1 MKGQCMKNDKKLP
14 QKWIN
19 TPFAFTR
26 LSKNLSL
33 LQQAVLVKVSEQ
45 LQPFIKEFFGSDLA
59 RSRKVPKALFSE
71 AVKNSG
77 VTQIYISYAELGVP
91 ENNFFAVKQ
100 AMKEVLDVKVEGPK
114 KNEDGSM
121 GMHMYNVFLSG
132 ETSIKNTGVV
142 FGLNPQVIDPD
153 KHLYVLDYAFNMVEG
168 YVSHPD
174 NIALIG
180 EVARMPMIYYI
191 LRDTSGN
198 NWKER
203 TIKLTVS
210 KIKKYLGMLEFS
222 GAELVKEAYPKFSQF
237 KKNVLDNSI
246 ADINRLK
253 QLGQIDVCISYEPIY
268 NGKRKVGN
276 PVFIEF
282 TVYDTIEHMQQAE
295 ERKRQAQQSA
305 SLFAEAE
312 EVKPKQGEKE
322 WQQLLAML
330 DGETGEW
337 LGSEMSDLLKKVTL
351 DDYDGKTVRII
362 VTQEQ
367 VAAMENL
374 LGNNILKSK
383 FSQLLGHCFKGDK
396 RKKVRLDYNKLN
408 K

>member
-1 MKGQCMKNDKKLP
+1 MEETKKLP

-59 RSRKVPKALFSE
+59 KSRKVPKSLFSE

-191 LRDTSGN
+191 LRDASGN

-203 TIKLTVS
+203 SIQLTVS
-210 KIKKYLGMLEFS
+210 KIKKYLGMMEFS
-222 GAELVKEAYPKFSQF
+222 GAEIVKEAYPKFSQF

-276 PVFIEF
+276 PAYIEF
-282 TVYDTIEHMQQAE
+282 TIYDTIEQMQQALA
-295 ERKRQAQQSA
+295 RKQKAQEPA
-305 SLFAEAE
+305 SLFAAAE
-312 EVKPKQGEKE
+312 EVKPGEKE
-322 WQQLLAML
+322 WRQLVGML
-330 DGETGEW
+330 DGDIGEE
-337 LGSEMSDLLKKVTL
+337 LRKVAFVS
-351 DDYDGKTVRII
+351 YNGKTVLLKASR
-362 VTQEQ
+362 EQ
-367 VAAMENL
+367 
-374 LGNNILKSK
+374 
-383 FSQLLGHCFKGDK
+383 C
-396 RKKVRLDYNKLN
+396 KKVESCLSDDVIAYVKKCSKQVFGKVIAWNYSLSDN
-408 K
+408 

>member
-1 MKGQCMKNDKKLP
+1 MEETKKLP

-59 RSRKVPKALFSE
+59 KSRKVPKSLFSE

-191 LRDTSGN
+191 LRDASGN

-203 TIKLTVS
+203 SIQLTVS
-210 KIKKYLGMLEFS
+210 KIKKYLGMMEFS
-222 GAELVKEAYPKFSQF
+222 GAEIVKEAYPKFSQF

-276 PVFIEF
+276 PAYIEF
-282 TVYDTIEHMQQAE
+282 TIYDTIEQMQQALA
-295 ERKRQAQQSA
+295 RKQKAQEPA
-305 SLFAEAE
+305 SLFAAAE
-312 EVKPKQGEKE
+312 EVKPGEKE
-322 WQQLLAML
+322 WRQLVGML
-330 DGETGEW
+330 DGDIGEE
-337 LGSEMSDLLKKVTL
+337 LRKVAFVS
-351 DDYDGKTVRII
+351 YNGKTVLLRASR
-362 VTQEQ
+362 EQ
-367 VAAMENL
+367 CKGVESCLSDDVIAYV
-374 LGNNILKSK
+374 KKCSK
-383 FSQLLGHCFKGDK
+383 QVFG
-396 RKKVRLDYNKLN
+396 KVIAWNYSLSDN
-408 K
+408 

>member
-1 MKGQCMKNDKKLP
+1 MEETKKLP

-59 RSRKVPKALFSE
+59 KSRKVPKSLFSE

-191 LRDTSGN
+191 LRDASGN

-203 TIKLTVS
+203 SIQLTVS
-210 KIKKYLGMLEFS
+210 KIKKYLGMMEFS
-222 GAELVKEAYPKFSQF
+222 GAEIVKEAYPKFSQF

-276 PVFIEF
+276 PAYIEF
-282 TVYDTIEHMQQAE
+282 TIYDTIEQMQQALA
-295 ERKRQAQQSA
+295 KKQKAQEPA
-305 SLFAEAE
+305 SLFTEAE
-312 EVKPKQGEKE
+312 EVKSGEKE
-322 WQQLLAML
+322 WQKIVAML
-330 DGETGEW
+330 DGDIGEE
-337 LGSEMSDLLKKVTL
+337 LRKVEFVS
-351 DDYDGKTVRII
+351 YDGKTVLLKASM
-362 VTQEQ
+362 EQ
-367 VAAMENL
+367 
-374 LGNNILKSK
+374 
-383 FSQLLGHCFKGDK
+383 C
-396 RKKVRLDYNKLN
+396 KKVESCLSDDVIAHVKKCSVQVFGKVIAWNYSLSDN
-408 K
+408 

>member
-1 MKGQCMKNDKKLP
+1 
-14 QKWIN
+14 
-19 TPFAFTR
+19 
-26 LSKNLSL
+26 
-33 LQQAVLVKVSEQ
+33 
-45 LQPFIKEFFGSDLA
+45 
-59 RSRKVPKALFSE
+59 
-71 AVKNSG
+71 
-77 VTQIYISYAELGVP
+77 
-91 ENNFFAVKQ
+91 
-100 AMKEVLDVKVEGPK
+100 MKEVLDVKVEGPK

-191 LRDTSGN
+191 LRDASGN

-203 TIKLTVS
+203 SIQLTVS
-210 KIKKYLGMLEFS
+210 KIKKYLGMMEFS
-222 GAELVKEAYPKFSQF
+222 GAEIVKEAYPKFSQF

-276 PVFIEF
+276 PAYIEF
-282 TVYDTIEHMQQAE
+282 TLYDTIEQMQQALA
-295 ERKRQAQQSA
+295 RKQKAQEPA
-305 SLFAEAE
+305 SLFTAAE
-312 EVKPKQGEKE
+312 EVKPGESE
-322 WQQLLAML
+322 WQRLVAML
-330 DGETGEW
+330 DGDIGEE
-337 LGSEMSDLLKKVTL
+337 LRKVAFVSYDGEAVLLRANREQCKKVESCL
-351 DDYDGKTVRII
+351 SDDVIAHVKKCSKQVFGKVIKW
-362 VTQEQ
+362 
-367 VAAMENL
+367 NYSL
-374 LGNNILKSK
+374 SDN
-383 FSQLLGHCFKGDK
+383 
-396 RKKVRLDYNKLN
+396 
-408 K
+408 

>member
-1 MKGQCMKNDKKLP
+1 MEETKKLP

-59 RSRKVPKALFSE
+59 KSRKVPKSLFSE

-191 LRDTSGN
+191 LRDASGN

-203 TIKLTVS
+203 SIQLTVS
-210 KIKKYLGMLEFS
+210 KIKKYLGMMEFS
-222 GAELVKEAYPKFSQF
+222 GAEIVKEAYPKFSQF

-276 PVFIEF
+276 PAYIEF
-282 TVYDTIEHMQQAE
+282 TIYDTIEQMQQALA
-295 ERKRQAQQSA
+295 KKQQTQQSA
-305 SLFAEAE
+305 SLFDE
-312 EVKPKQGEKE
+312 EVKPGEKE
-322 WQQLLAML
+322 WQQLVAML
-330 DGETGEW
+330 DGDIGEELRKVEFVSYDGETV
-337 LGSEMSDLLKKVTL
+337 LLKASREQCQKVESCLSDDVIAHVKKCSKQVFGKVIKWNYSLL
-351 DDYDGKTVRII
+351 D
-362 VTQEQ
+362 
-367 VAAMENL
+367 N
-374 LGNNILKSK
+374 
-383 FSQLLGHCFKGDK
+383 
-396 RKKVRLDYNKLN
+396 
-408 K
+408 

>member
-1 MKGQCMKNDKKLP
+1 MENEKKLP

-26 LSKNLSL
+26 LSRNLSL

-59 RSRKVPKALFSE
+59 KSKKVPKALFSE

-153 KHLYVLDYAFNMVEG
+153 KHLYVLDYAFNMTEG

-191 LRDTSGN
+191 LRDASGN

-203 TIKLTVS
+203 TIRLTVS

-276 PVFIEF
+276 PAFIEF
-282 TVYDTIEHMQQAE
+282 TVYDTIEQMQQVLA
-295 ERKRQAQQSA
+295 KKQQAQMPV
-305 SLFAEAE
+305 SLFAEAY
-312 EVKPKQGEKE
+312 EVKPGEKE
-322 WQQLLAML
+322 WQQLVTML
-330 DGETGEW
+330 HGEIGEK
-337 LGSEMSDLLKKVTL
+337 LQKVEFVS
-351 DDYDGKTVRII
+351 YDGKTVLIKTSREQS
-362 VTQEQ
+362 QEIEKYLTDEVINYIKKCSKQ
-367 VAAMENL
+367 VFGKVIGWKYSL
-374 LGNNILKSK
+374 S
-383 FSQLLGHCFKGDK
+383 DK
-396 RKKVRLDYNKLN
+396 
-408 K
+408 

>member
-1 MKGQCMKNDKKLP
+1 MEETKKLP

-59 RSRKVPKALFSE
+59 KSRKVPKSLFSE

-191 LRDTSGN
+191 LRDASGN

-203 TIKLTVS
+203 SIQLTVS
-210 KIKKYLGMLEFS
+210 KIKKYLGMMEFS
-222 GAELVKEAYPKFSQF
+222 GAEIVKEAYPKFSQF

-276 PVFIEF
+276 PAYIEF
-282 TVYDTIEHMQQAE
+282 TIYDTIGQMQQSLA
-295 ERKRQAQQSA
+295 RKQKAQEPA

-312 EVKPKQGEKE
+312 EVKPGEKE
-322 WQQLLAML
+322 WRQLVGML
-330 DGETGEW
+330 DGDIGEE
-337 LGSEMSDLLKKVTL
+337 LRKVAFVS
-351 DDYDGKTVRII
+351 YNGKTVLLRARR
-362 VTQEQ
+362 EQ
-367 VAAMENL
+367 CKRVESCLSDDVIAHV
-374 LGNNILKSK
+374 KKCSK
-383 FSQLLGHCFKGDK
+383 QVFG
-396 RKKVRLDYNKLN
+396 KVIAWNYSLSDN
-408 K
+408 

>member
-1 MKGQCMKNDKKLP
+1 MENEKQLP

-114 KNEDGSM
+114 RNEDGSW

-153 KHLYVLDYAFNMVEG
+153 KHLYVLDYAFNMTEG

-191 LRDTSGN
+191 LRDASGN
-198 NWKER
+198 NWKDR
-203 TIKLTVS
+203 KIRITVS

-222 GAELVKEAYPKFSQF
+222 GTELVKEAYPKFSQF

-276 PVFIEF
+276 PAYIEF
-282 TVYDTIEHMQQAE
+282 TIYDTIGEMQQAILQ
-295 ERKRQAQQSA
+295 RQQKQQLN
-305 SLFAEAE
+305 LFADTQGFKA
-312 EVKPKQGEKE
+312 GEKE
-322 WQQLLAML
+322 WQQLVAML
-330 DGETGEW
+330 DGEIGEE
-337 LGSEMSDLLKKVTL
+337 LRKVEFVS
-351 DDYDGKTVRII
+351 YDGKTVLLKASR
-362 VTQEQ
+362 EQ
-367 VAAMENL
+367 
-374 LGNNILKSK
+374 
-383 FSQLLGHCFKGDK
+383 C
-396 RKKVRLDYNKLN
+396 KKVESCLSDDVIAHVKKCSKHVFGKVIAWNYSLSDN
-408 K
+408 

>member
-1 MKGQCMKNDKKLP
+1 MENEKRLP

-59 RSRKVPKALFSE
+59 KSRKVPKSLFSE

-114 KNEDGSM
+114 KNEDGTW

-153 KHLYVLDYAFNMVEG
+153 KHLYVLDYAFNMTEG

-191 LRDTSGN
+191 LRDASGN

-203 TIKLTVS
+203 SIHLTVS
-210 KIKKYLGMLEFS
+210 KIKKYLGMMEFS
-222 GAELVKEAYPKFSQF
+222 GAEIVKEAYPKFSQF

-276 PVFIEF
+276 PAYIEF
-282 TVYDTIEHMQQAE
+282 SIYDTIGQMQQALA
-295 ERKRQAQQSA
+295 KKQKAQEPA

-312 EVKPKQGEKE
+312 EVKPGEKE
-322 WQQLLAML
+322 WQQLVAML
-330 DGETGEW
+330 DGEIGEE
-337 LGSEMSDLLKKVTL
+337 LRKVVFVS
-351 DDYDGKTVRII
+351 YDGKTVLLKASR
-362 VTQEQ
+362 EQ
-367 VAAMENL
+367 
-374 LGNNILKSK
+374 
-383 FSQLLGHCFKGDK
+383 C
-396 RKKVRLDYNKLN
+396 KKVESCLSDDVIAHVKKCSKQVFGKVIAWNYSLSDN
-408 K
+408 

>member
-1 MKGQCMKNDKKLP
+1 MENEKQLP

-114 KNEDGSM
+114 RNEDGSW

-153 KHLYVLDYAFNMVEG
+153 KHLYVLDYAFNMTEG

-191 LRDTSGN
+191 LRDASGN
-198 NWKER
+198 NWKDR
-203 TIKLTVS
+203 KIRITVS

-222 GAELVKEAYPKFSQF
+222 GTELVKEAYPKFSQF

-276 PVFIEF
+276 PAYIEF
-282 TVYDTIEHMQQAE
+282 TIYDTIGEMQQAILQ
-295 ERKRQAQQSA
+295 RQQKQQLN
-305 SLFAEAE
+305 LFADTQGFKA
-312 EVKPKQGEKE
+312 GEKE
-322 WQQLLAML
+322 WQQLVAML
-330 DGETGEW
+330 DGEIGEE
-337 LGSEMSDLLKKVTL
+337 LRKVEFVS
-351 DDYDGKTVRII
+351 YDGKTVLLKASR
-362 VTQEQ
+362 EQ
-367 VAAMENL
+367 
-374 LGNNILKSK
+374 
-383 FSQLLGHCFKGDK
+383 C
-396 RKKVRLDYNKLN
+396 KKVESCLSDDVIAHVKKCSKHVFCKVIAWNYSLSDN
-408 K
+408 

>member
-1 MKGQCMKNDKKLP
+1 MENEKKLP

-26 LSKNLSL
+26 LSRNLSL

-59 RSRKVPKALFSE
+59 KSKKVPKALFSE

-191 LRDTSGN
+191 LRDASGN

-203 TIKLTVS
+203 SIQLTVS
-210 KIKKYLGMLEFS
+210 KIKKYLGMMEFS
-222 GAELVKEAYPKFSQF
+222 GAEIVKEAYPKFSQF

-276 PVFIEF
+276 PAYIEF
-282 TVYDTIEHMQQAE
+282 TIYDTIGQMQQALA
-295 ERKRQAQQSA
+295 KKQKAQEPA
-305 SLFAEAE
+305 SLFDD
-312 EVKPKQGEKE
+312 EVKPGEKE
-322 WQQLLAML
+322 WQQLIAML
-330 DGETGEW
+330 GGDIGEELQKLVFLSYDGNKILVKAT
-337 LGSEMSDLLKKVTL
+337 SEQRQRIENYMTDDVVARIRYLLKRAFGKSVTWQ
-351 DDYDGKTVRII
+351 YFIAK
-362 VTQEQ
+362 
-367 VAAMENL
+367 
-374 LGNNILKSK
+374 
-383 FSQLLGHCFKGDK
+383 
-396 RKKVRLDYNKLN
+396 
-408 K
+408 

>member
-1 MKGQCMKNDKKLP
+1 MENEKNLP

-33 LQQAVLVKVSEQ
+33 LQQSVLVKVSEQ

-59 RSRKVPKALFSE
+59 KSRKVPKALFSE

-77 VTQIYISYAELGVP
+77 VTQIYISYAELGIP

-114 KNEDGSM
+114 KNEDGSW

-153 KHLYVLDYAFNMVEG
+153 KHLYVLDYAFNMTEG

-191 LRDTSGN
+191 LRDASGN
-198 NWKER
+198 NWKDR
-203 TIKLTVS
+203 KSRLTVS

-222 GAELVKEAYPKFSQF
+222 GTELVKEAYPKFSQF

-253 QLGQIDVCISYEPIY
+253 QMGQLDVCVSYEPIY
-268 NGKRKVGN
+268 NGKRKIGN
-276 PVFIEF
+276 PAFIEF
-282 TVYDTIEHMQQAE
+282 SVYDTIEQMKQATQQG
-295 ERKRQAQQSA
+295 QQEQPQ

-312 EVKPKQGEKE
+312 EVKSGEKE
-322 WQQLLAML
+322 WQQFLCLIDKEIAADFQKAQFL
-330 DGETGEW
+330 
-337 LGSEMSDLLKKVTL
+337 S
-351 DDYDGKTVRII
+351 YDGMYLILGVTNRDVPTMIEKHFDKKDVLNHVEKCLTKTFGKTI
-362 VTQEQ
+362 T
-367 VAAMENL
+367 
-374 LGNNILKSK
+374 LK
-383 FSQLLGHCFKGDK
+383 
-396 RKKVRLDYNKLN
+396 YKLM
-408 K
+408 KQ

>member
-1 MKGQCMKNDKKLP
+1 MENEKKLP

-26 LSKNLSL
+26 LSRNLSL

-59 RSRKVPKALFSE
+59 KSKKVPKALFSE

-100 AMKEVLDVKVEGPK
+100 AMKEVLDVKVEGPR

-153 KHLYVLDYAFNMVEG
+153 KHLYVLDYAFNMTEG

-191 LRDTSGN
+191 LRDASGN

-203 TIKLTVS
+203 SIRLTVS

-253 QLGQIDVCISYEPIY
+253 QLGQIDVCIIYEPIY

-276 PVFIEF
+276 PAFIEF
-282 TVYDTIEHMQQAE
+282 TVYDTIEQMQQTLT
-295 ERKRQAQQSA
+295 KKQQAQQSV
-305 SLFAEAE
+305 SFFDEAE
-312 EVKPKQGEKE
+312 EIKPGKKE
-322 WQQLLAML
+322 WQQLVTML
-330 DGETGEW
+330 HGEIGE
-337 LGSEMSDLLKKVTL
+337 DLQKVEFVS
-351 DDYDGKTVRII
+351 YDGKTVLIKASR
-362 VTQEQ
+362 EQ
-367 VAAMENL
+367 CQKIEKCLTDDVINYIKKCSKQVFGKVIGWKYSL
-374 LGNNILKSK
+374 L
-383 FSQLLGHCFKGDK
+383 DK
-396 RKKVRLDYNKLN
+396 
-408 K
+408 

>member
-1 MKGQCMKNDKKLP
+1 MEETKKLP

-59 RSRKVPKALFSE
+59 KSRKVPKSLFSE

-191 LRDTSGN
+191 LRDASGN

-203 TIKLTVS
+203 SIQLTVS
-210 KIKKYLGMLEFS
+210 KIKKYLGMMEFS
-222 GAELVKEAYPKFSQF
+222 GAEIVKEAYPKFSQF

-276 PVFIEF
+276 PAYIEF
-282 TVYDTIEHMQQAE
+282 TIYDTIEQMQQALA
-295 ERKRQAQQSA
+295 KKQKAQEPA
-305 SLFAEAE
+305 SLFDE
-312 EVKPKQGEKE
+312 EVKPGEKE
-322 WQQLLAML
+322 WQQFLCLIDKEIAADFQKTQFL
-330 DGETGEW
+330 
-337 LGSEMSDLLKKVTL
+337 S
-351 DDYDGKTVRII
+351 YDGMNLILEVTNRDLPTMIEKHFDKKAVLNHVEKCLVKVFGKMITLKYKI
-362 VTQEQ
+362 VNQ
-367 VAAMENL
+367 
-374 LGNNILKSK
+374 
-383 FSQLLGHCFKGDK
+383 
-396 RKKVRLDYNKLN
+396 
-408 K
+408 

>member
-1 MKGQCMKNDKKLP
+1 MENEKKLP

-26 LSKNLSL
+26 LSRNLSL

-59 RSRKVPKALFSE
+59 KSKKVPKALFSE

-100 AMKEVLDVKVEGPK
+100 AMKEVLDVKVEGPR

-153 KHLYVLDYAFNMVEG
+153 KHLYVLDYAFNMTEG

-191 LRDTSGN
+191 LRDASGN

-203 TIKLTVS
+203 SIRLTVS

-276 PVFIEF
+276 PAFIEF
-282 TVYDTIEHMQQAE
+282 TVYDTIEQMQQTLT
-295 ERKRQAQQSA
+295 KKQQAQQSV
-305 SLFAEAE
+305 SLFDEAE
-312 EVKPKQGEKE
+312 EIKPGEKE
-322 WQQLLAML
+322 WQHLVTML
-330 DGETGEW
+330 HGEIAE
-337 LGSEMSDLLKKVTL
+337 DLQKVEFVS
-351 DDYDGKTVRII
+351 YDGKVVLIKASR
-362 VTQEQ
+362 EQ
-367 VAAMENL
+367 CQKIEKCLTDDVINY
-374 LGNNILKSK
+374 IKKCSK
-383 FSQLLGHCFKGDK
+383 QVFGKVIGWKYSLSDK
-396 RKKVRLDYNKLN
+396 
-408 K
+408 

>member
-1 MKGQCMKNDKKLP
+1 MKAEIMEETKKLP

-59 RSRKVPKALFSE
+59 KSRKVPKSLFSE

-191 LRDTSGN
+191 LRDASGN

-203 TIKLTVS
+203 SIQLTVS
-210 KIKKYLGMLEFS
+210 KIKKYLGMMEFS
-222 GAELVKEAYPKFSQF
+222 GAEIVKEAYPKFSQF

-276 PVFIEF
+276 PAYIEF
-282 TVYDTIEHMQQAE
+282 SIYDTIGQMQQALA
-295 ERKRQAQQSA
+295 KKQKAQEPA
-305 SLFAEAE
+305 SLFSEAE
-312 EVKPKQGEKE
+312 EVKPGESE
-322 WQQLLAML
+322 WQQLVAML
-330 DGETGEW
+330 DGDIGEE
-337 LGSEMSDLLKKVTL
+337 LRKVVFVS
-351 DDYDGKTVRII
+351 YDGKTVLLKASRDQCNKVESCLSDDVIAH
-362 VTQEQ
+362 VKKCSKQ
-367 VAAMENL
+367 VF
-374 LGNNILKSK
+374 G
-383 FSQLLGHCFKGDK
+383 
-396 RKKVRLDYNKLN
+396 KVIAWNYSLSDN
-408 K
+408 

>member
-1 MKGQCMKNDKKLP
+1 MEETKKLP

-59 RSRKVPKALFSE
+59 KSRKVPKSLFSE

-114 KNEDGSM
+114 KNDDGSM

-153 KHLYVLDYAFNMVEG
+153 KHLYVLDYAFNMTEG

-191 LRDTSGN
+191 LRDASGN

-203 TIKLTVS
+203 SIQLTVS
-210 KIKKYLGMLEFS
+210 KIKKYLGMMEFS
-222 GAELVKEAYPKFSQF
+222 GAEIVKEAYPKFSQF

-276 PVFIEF
+276 PAYIES
-282 TVYDTIEHMQQAE
+282 TIYDTI
-295 ERKRQAQQSA
+295 
-305 SLFAEAE
+305 
-312 EVKPKQGEKE
+312 
-322 WQQLLAML
+322 
-330 DGETGEW
+330 
-337 LGSEMSDLLKKVTL
+337 
-351 DDYDGKTVRII
+351 
-362 VTQEQ
+362 
-367 VAAMENL
+367 
-374 LGNNILKSK
+374 
-383 FSQLLGHCFKGDK
+383 
-396 RKKVRLDYNKLN
+396 
-408 K
+408 

>member
-1 MKGQCMKNDKKLP
+1 MEETKKLP

-59 RSRKVPKALFSE
+59 KSRKVPKSLFSE

-114 KNEDGSM
+114 KNEDGSW

-153 KHLYVLDYAFNMVEG
+153 KHLYVLDYAFNMTEG

-180 EVARMPMIYYI
+180 EVARMPMMYYI
-191 LRDTSGN
+191 LRDASGN
-198 NWKER
+198 NWKVHKIR
-203 TIKLTVS
+203 LTVS

-222 GAELVKEAYPKFSQF
+222 GTELVKEAYPKFSQF

-276 PVFIEF
+276 PAYIEF
-282 TVYDTIEHMQQAE
+282 TIYDTIEQMQQALA
-295 ERKRQAQQSA
+295 KKQQTQKSG
-305 SLFAEAE
+305 SLFDE
-312 EVKPKQGEKE
+312 EVKSGEKE
-322 WQQLLAML
+322 WQQLVAML
-330 DGETGEW
+330 DGDIGEE
-337 LGSEMSDLLKKVTL
+337 LRKVVFVS
-351 DDYDGKTVRII
+351 YDGKTVLLRASM
-362 VTQEQ
+362 EQ
-367 VAAMENL
+367 
-374 LGNNILKSK
+374 
-383 FSQLLGHCFKGDK
+383 C
-396 RKKVRLDYNKLN
+396 KKVESCLYDDVIAHVKKCSKQVFGKVIKWNYSLSDN
-408 K
+408 

>member
-1 MKGQCMKNDKKLP
+1 MEETKKLP

-59 RSRKVPKALFSE
+59 KSRKVPKSLFSE

-191 LRDTSGN
+191 LRDASGN

-203 TIKLTVS
+203 LIQLTVS
-210 KIKKYLGMLEFS
+210 KIKKYLGMMEFS
-222 GAELVKEAYPKFSQF
+222 GAEIVKEAYPKFSQF

-276 PVFIEF
+276 PAYIEF
-282 TVYDTIEHMQQAE
+282 TIYDTIEQMQQALA
-295 ERKRQAQQSA
+295 RKQKAQEPA
-305 SLFAEAE
+305 SLFAAAE
-312 EVKPKQGEKE
+312 EVKPGEKE
-322 WQQLLAML
+322 WRQLVEML
-330 DGETGEW
+330 DGDIGAE
-337 LGSEMSDLLKKVTL
+337 LRKVVFVS
-351 DDYDGKTVRII
+351 YDGKTVLLKASR
-362 VTQEQ
+362 EQ
-367 VAAMENL
+367 
-374 LGNNILKSK
+374 
-383 FSQLLGHCFKGDK
+383 C
-396 RKKVRLDYNKLN
+396 KKVESCLSDDVIAHVKKCSKQVFGKVTAWNYFLSDN
-408 K
+408 

>member
-1 MKGQCMKNDKKLP
+1 MEETKKLP

-59 RSRKVPKALFSE
+59 KSRKVPKSLFSE

-191 LRDTSGN
+191 LRDASGN

-203 TIKLTVS
+203 LIQLTVS
-210 KIKKYLGMLEFS
+210 KIKKYLGMMEFS
-222 GAELVKEAYPKFSQF
+222 GAEIVKEAYPKFSQF

-276 PVFIEF
+276 PAYIEF
-282 TVYDTIEHMQQAE
+282 TIYDTIEQMQQALA
-295 ERKRQAQQSA
+295 RKQKAQEPA

-312 EVKPKQGEKE
+312 EVKSGEKE
-322 WQQLLAML
+322 WQQLVAML
-330 DGETGEW
+330 DGDIGEE
-337 LGSEMSDLLKKVTL
+337 LRKVSFVS
-351 DDYDGKTVRII
+351 YNGKTVLLRASR
-362 VTQEQ
+362 EQ
-367 VAAMENL
+367 CKRVESCLSDDVIAHV
-374 LGNNILKSK
+374 KKCSK
-383 FSQLLGHCFKGDK
+383 QVFG
-396 RKKVRLDYNKLN
+396 KVIAWNYSLSDN
-408 K
+408 

>member
-1 MKGQCMKNDKKLP
+1 MEEIKKLP

-59 RSRKVPKALFSE
+59 KSRKVPKSLFSE

-77 VTQIYISYAELGVP
+77 VTQIYISYAEIGVP

-191 LRDTSGN
+191 LRDASGN

-203 TIKLTVS
+203 SIQLTVS
-210 KIKKYLGMLEFS
+210 KIKKYLGMMEFS
-222 GAELVKEAYPKFSQF
+222 GAEIVKEAYPKFSQF

-276 PVFIEF
+276 PAYIEF
-282 TVYDTIEHMQQAE
+282 TIYDTIEQMQQALA
-295 ERKRQAQQSA
+295 KKQKAQEPA

-312 EVKPKQGEKE
+312 EVKPGEKE
-322 WQQLLAML
+322 WQQLVAML
-330 DGETGEW
+330 DGEIGEE
-337 LGSEMSDLLKKVTL
+337 LRKVVFVS
-351 DDYDGKTVRII
+351 YDGKTVLLKASR
-362 VTQEQ
+362 EQ
-367 VAAMENL
+367 
-374 LGNNILKSK
+374 
-383 FSQLLGHCFKGDK
+383 C
-396 RKKVRLDYNKLN
+396 KKVESCLSDDVIAHVKKCSKQVFGKVIAWNYSLSDN
-408 K
+408 

>member
-1 MKGQCMKNDKKLP
+1 MEETKKLP

-59 RSRKVPKALFSE
+59 KSRKVPKSLFSE

-191 LRDTSGN
+191 LRDASGN

-203 TIKLTVS
+203 SIQLTVS
-210 KIKKYLGMLEFS
+210 KIKKYLGMMEFS
-222 GAELVKEAYPKFSQF
+222 GAEIVKEAYPKFSQF

-276 PVFIEF
+276 PAYIEF
-282 TVYDTIEHMQQAE
+282 TIYDTIEQMQQALA
-295 ERKRQAQQSA
+295 KKQQAQEPA
-305 SLFAEAE
+305 SLFDEAE
-312 EVKPKQGEKE
+312 EVFKPGEKE
-322 WQQLLAML
+322 WQQFVAML
-330 DGETGEW
+330 DGDIGEE
-337 LGSEMSDLLKKVTL
+337 LRKVVFLSYDGKKVLIKATSEQRQWIENCLTDAVVARNRDLLKQVFGKSVTWQ
-351 DDYDGKTVRII
+351 YFITK
-362 VTQEQ
+362 
-367 VAAMENL
+367 
-374 LGNNILKSK
+374 
-383 FSQLLGHCFKGDK
+383 
-396 RKKVRLDYNKLN
+396 
-408 K
+408 

>member
-1 MKGQCMKNDKKLP
+1 MEETKKLP

-59 RSRKVPKALFSE
+59 KSRKVPKSLFSE

-191 LRDTSGN
+191 LRDASGN

-203 TIKLTVS
+203 SIQLTVS
-210 KIKKYLGMLEFS
+210 KIKKYLGMMEFS
-222 GAELVKEAYPKFSQF
+222 GAEIVKEAYPKFSQF

-276 PVFIEF
+276 PAYIEF
-282 TVYDTIEHMQQAE
+282 TIYDTIEQMQQALA
-295 ERKRQAQQSA
+295 RKQKAQEPA
-305 SLFAEAE
+305 SLFAAAE
-312 EVKPKQGEKE
+312 EVKPGEKE
-322 WQQLLAML
+322 WQQLVAML
-330 DGETGEW
+330 DGDIGEE
-337 LGSEMSDLLKKVTL
+337 LRKVAFVSYNGKMVLLRARREQCKRVESCLSDDVIAHVKKCSKQVF
-351 DDYDGKTVRII
+351 GKVI
-362 VTQEQ
+362 
-367 VAAMENL
+367 AWNYSL
-374 LGNNILKSK
+374 SDN
-383 FSQLLGHCFKGDK
+383 
-396 RKKVRLDYNKLN
+396 
-408 K
+408 

>member
-1 MKGQCMKNDKKLP
+1 MEETKKLP

-59 RSRKVPKALFSE
+59 KSRKVPKSLFSE

-191 LRDTSGN
+191 LRDASGN

-203 TIKLTVS
+203 SIQLTVS
-210 KIKKYLGMLEFS
+210 KIKKYLGMMEFS
-222 GAELVKEAYPKFSQF
+222 GAEIVKEAYPKFSQF

-276 PVFIEF
+276 PAYIEF
-282 TVYDTIEHMQQAE
+282 TIYDTIEQMQQALA
-295 ERKRQAQQSA
+295 KKLKAQEPA
-305 SLFAEAE
+305 SLFTEAE
-312 EVKPKQGEKE
+312 EVKPGEKE
-322 WQQLLAML
+322 WQQLVAML
-330 DGETGEW
+330 DGEIGEE
-337 LGSEMSDLLKKVTL
+337 LRKMPFLSYDGNVILLKASREQYKKFDSCLSDDIMAHIEKCSKQVFGKVI
-351 DDYDGKTVRII
+351 KW
-362 VTQEQ
+362 
-367 VAAMENL
+367 
-374 LGNNILKSK
+374 K
-383 FSQLLGHCFKGDK
+383 FFLPDK
-396 RKKVRLDYNKLN
+396 
-408 K
+408 

>member
-1 MKGQCMKNDKKLP
+1 MKNDKKLP

-26 LSKNLSL
+26 LSKNPSL

-203 TIKLTVS
+203 SIKLTVS

-276 PVFIEF
+276 PAFIEF
-282 TVYDTIEHMQQAE
+282 TVYDTIEQMQQAE

-337 LGSEMSDLLKKVTL
+337 LGSEMSDLLKKVVFEQ
-351 DDYDGKTVRII
+351 DDGNAVQLV

-367 VAAMENL
+367 MENMENAIKDSASL
-374 LGNNILKSK
+374 NK
-383 FSQLLGHCFKGDK
+383 FSQLLGHCFKNDK
-396 RKKVRLDYNKLN
+396 RKKVGLKYRKI

>member
-191 LRDTSGN
+191 LRDASGN

-203 TIKLTVS
+203 TIRLTVS

-237 KKNVLDNSI
+237 KKNVLDNSV

-253 QLGQIDVCISYEPIY
+253 QLGQIDVYVSYEPIY

-276 PVFIEF
+276 PAFIEF
-282 TVYDTIEHMQQAE
+282 TVYDTIEQMQQAE
-295 ERKRQAQQSA
+295 ERKKYAQPT
-305 SLFAEAE
+305 SLFTEAE
-312 EVKPKQGEKE
+312 EVKPGEKE
-322 WQQLLAML
+322 WQMFVATL
-330 DGETGEW
+330 DGDVGKE
-337 LGSEMSDLLKKVTL
+337 LRKVAFIS
-351 DDYDGKTVRII
+351 YDGKTVLIKASR
-362 VTQEQ
+362 EQ
-367 VAAMENL
+367 CQKIEKCLTDDV
-374 LGNNILKSK
+374 IK
-383 FSQLLGHCFKGDK
+383 FIKNHAKKNFGKVIGWNYSLSDK
-396 RKKVRLDYNKLN
+396 
-408 K
+408 

>member
-1 MKGQCMKNDKKLP
+1 MKNDKKLP

-191 LRDTSGN
+191 LRDASGN

-203 TIKLTVS
+203 SIRLTVS

-222 GAELVKEAYPKFSQF
+222 GTELVKEAYPKFSQF

-276 PVFIEF
+276 PAFIEF
-282 TVYDTIEHMQQAE
+282 TVYDTIEQMQQAE
-295 ERKRQAQQSA
+295 ERKKHAQQPA
-305 SLFAEAE
+305 SLFTEVE
-312 EVKPKQGEKE
+312 EVKPGEKD
-322 WQQLLAML
+322 WQMFVATL
-330 DGETGEW
+330 DGDVGEE
-337 LGSEMSDLLKKVTL
+337 LRKVAFVS
-351 DDYDGKTVRII
+351 YDGKTVLIKASR
-362 VTQEQ
+362 EQ
-367 VAAMENL
+367 CQKIENCL
-374 LGNNILKSK
+374 TDDVIKYIKNYA
-383 FSQLLGHCFKGDK
+383 
-396 RKKVRLDYNKLN
+396 KKIFGKVIGWNYSLSDN
-408 K
+408 

>member
-1 MKGQCMKNDKKLP
+1 MENEKKLP

-26 LSKNLSL
+26 LSRNLSL

-59 RSRKVPKALFSE
+59 KSKKVPKALFSE

-153 KHLYVLDYAFNMVEG
+153 KHLYVLDYAFNMTEG

-191 LRDTSGN
+191 LRDASGN

-203 TIKLTVS
+203 SIRLTVS

-276 PVFIEF
+276 PAFIEF
-282 TVYDTIEHMQQAE
+282 TIYDTIEQMQQAILRGQRE
-295 ERKRQAQQSA
+295 QQP
-305 SLFAEAE
+305 SLFADDD
-312 EVKPKQGEKE
+312 VKTGEKE
-322 WQQLLAML
+322 WQQLLRMI
-330 DGETGEW
+330 DK
-337 LGSEMSDLLKKVTL
+337 DL
-351 DDYDGKTVRII
+351 
-362 VTQEQ
+362 
-367 VAAMENL
+367 AADLRKAQFLSYKGTYIL
-374 LGNNILKSK
+374 LGIPNKNLYTMIEEHFNDIAVKNHIEQCLV
-383 FSQLLGHCFKGDK
+383 
-396 RKKVRLDYNKLN
+396 KVFGKIIAMKYKII
-408 K
+408 KQ

>member
-1 MKGQCMKNDKKLP
+1 MEETKKLP

-59 RSRKVPKALFSE
+59 KSRKVPKSLFSE

-191 LRDTSGN
+191 LRDASGN

-203 TIKLTVS
+203 SIQLTVS
-210 KIKKYLGMLEFS
+210 KIKKYLGMMEFS
-222 GAELVKEAYPKFSQF
+222 GAEIVKEAYPKFSQF

-276 PVFIEF
+276 PAYIEF
-282 TVYDTIEHMQQAE
+282 TIYDTIEQMQQALA
-295 ERKRQAQQSA
+295 RKQKAQQPA
-305 SLFAEAE
+305 SLFAAAE
-312 EVKPKQGEKE
+312 EVKPGEKE
-322 WQQLLAML
+322 WRQLVGML
-330 DGETGEW
+330 DGDIGEE
-337 LGSEMSDLLKKVTL
+337 LRKVAFVS
-351 DDYDGKTVRII
+351 YNGKTVLLRARR
-362 VTQEQ
+362 EQ
-367 VAAMENL
+367 CKRVESCLSDDVIAHV
-374 LGNNILKSK
+374 KKCSK
-383 FSQLLGHCFKGDK
+383 QVFG
-396 RKKVRLDYNKLN
+396 KVIAWNYSLSDN
-408 K
+408 

>member
-1 MKGQCMKNDKKLP
+1 MENEKKLP

-26 LSKNLSL
+26 LSRNLSL

-91 ENNFFAVKQ
+91 ENNFFAVRQ

-191 LRDTSGN
+191 LRDASGN

-203 TIKLTVS
+203 SIRLTVS

-237 KKNVLDNSI
+237 KKNVLENSI

-253 QLGQIDVCISYEPIY
+253 QLGQIDVCVSYEPIY

-276 PVFIEF
+276 PAFIEF
-282 TVYDTIEHMQQAE
+282 TVYDTIEQMYRAE
-295 ERKRQAQQSA
+295 ERKRRAQQSA
-305 SLFAEAE
+305 SLFDEAE
-312 EVKPKQGEKE
+312 EVKPGEKE
-322 WQQLLAML
+322 WDAFLKAYRGAFATIIYNFRFYRFENNTVHVTGPRDMYARFQSAIADTPKEEAITFFRQLRECY
-330 DGETGEW
+330 GRE
-337 LGSEMSDLLKKVTL
+337 VQF
-351 DDYDGKTVRII
+351 RII
-362 VTQEQ
+362 H
-367 VAAMENL
+367 N
-374 LGNNILKSK
+374 
-383 FSQLLGHCFKGDK
+383 
-396 RKKVRLDYNKLN
+396 
-408 K
+408 

>member
-1 MKGQCMKNDKKLP
+1 MEETKKLP

-59 RSRKVPKALFSE
+59 KSRKVPKSLFSE

-153 KHLYVLDYAFNMVEG
+153 RHLYVLDYAFNMVEG

-191 LRDTSGN
+191 LRDASGN

-203 TIKLTVS
+203 SIQLTVS
-210 KIKKYLGMLEFS
+210 KIKKYLGMIEFS
-222 GAELVKEAYPKFSQF
+222 GAEIVKEAYPKFSQF

-276 PVFIEF
+276 PAYIEF
-282 TVYDTIEHMQQAE
+282 TIYDTIGQMQQALA
-295 ERKRQAQQSA
+295 KKQQTQKSA
-305 SLFAEAE
+305 SLFDE
-312 EVKPKQGEKE
+312 EVKPGEKE
-322 WQQLLAML
+322 WQQFLRLIDKDLAA
-330 DGETGEW
+330 
-337 LGSEMSDLLKKVTL
+337 DLRKAQFLS
-351 DDYDGKTVRII
+351 YDGTHLLLRVPNKDIPTMVEERFKDIAVLNHTEKCSEKVFGKILSLYFKI
-362 VTQEQ
+362 VKQ
-367 VAAMENL
+367 
-374 LGNNILKSK
+374 
-383 FSQLLGHCFKGDK
+383 
-396 RKKVRLDYNKLN
+396 
-408 K
+408 

>member
-1 MKGQCMKNDKKLP
+1 MEETKKLP

-59 RSRKVPKALFSE
+59 KSRKVPKSLFSE

-191 LRDTSGN
+191 LRDASGN

-203 TIKLTVS
+203 SINLTVS
-210 KIKKYLGMLEFS
+210 KIKKYLGMMEFS
-222 GAELVKEAYPKFSQF
+222 GAEIVKEAYPKFSQF

-276 PVFIEF
+276 PAYIEF
-282 TVYDTIEHMQQAE
+282 TIYDTIEQMQQALA
-295 ERKRQAQQSA
+295 KKQQTQKSA
-305 SLFAEAE
+305 SLFDE
-312 EVKPKQGEKE
+312 EVKPGKKE
-322 WQQLLAML
+322 WQQLVAML
-330 DGETGEW
+330 DGDIGEE
-337 LGSEMSDLLKKVTL
+337 LRKVAFVS
-351 DDYDGKTVRII
+351 YDGKTVVLKASR
-362 VTQEQ
+362 EQ
-367 VAAMENL
+367 
-374 LGNNILKSK
+374 
-383 FSQLLGHCFKGDK
+383 C
-396 RKKVRLDYNKLN
+396 KKVESCLSDDVIAHVKKCSKQVFGKVIAWNYSLSDN
-408 K
+408 

>member
-1 MKGQCMKNDKKLP
+1 MEETKKLP

-59 RSRKVPKALFSE
+59 KSRKVPKSLFSE

-191 LRDTSGN
+191 LRDASGN

-203 TIKLTVS
+203 SIQLTVS
-210 KIKKYLGMLEFS
+210 KIKKYLGMMEFS
-222 GAELVKEAYPKFSQF
+222 GAEIVKEAYPKFSQF

-276 PVFIEF
+276 PAYIEF
-282 TVYDTIEHMQQAE
+282 TIYDTIEQMQQALA
-295 ERKRQAQQSA
+295 RKQKAQEPA

-312 EVKPKQGEKE
+312 EVKSGEKE
-322 WQQLLAML
+322 WQQLVAML
-330 DGETGEW
+330 DGDIGEE
-337 LGSEMSDLLKKVTL
+337 LRKVAFVS
-351 DDYDGKTVRII
+351 YNGKTVLLKASR
-362 VTQEQ
+362 EQ
-367 VAAMENL
+367 
-374 LGNNILKSK
+374 
-383 FSQLLGHCFKGDK
+383 C
-396 RKKVRLDYNKLN
+396 KKVESCLSDDVIAYVKKCSKQVFGKVIAWNYSLSDN
-408 K
+408 

>member
-1 MKGQCMKNDKKLP
+1 MENEKQIP

-59 RSRKVPKALFSE
+59 KSRKVPKALFSE

-114 KNEDGSM
+114 KNEDGSW

-153 KHLYVLDYAFNMVEG
+153 KHLYVLDYAFNMTEG

-191 LRDTSGN
+191 LRDASGN

-203 TIKLTVS
+203 KIRLTVS

-222 GAELVKEAYPKFSQF
+222 GTELVKEAYPKFSQF

-253 QLGQIDVCISYEPIY
+253 QMGQLDVCVSYEPIY

-276 PVFIEF
+276 PAFIEF
-282 TVYDTIEHMQQAE
+282 CVYDTLEQMRNDEIRKQQAG
-295 ERKRQAQQSA
+295 QPVSMFADAQ
-305 SLFAEAE
+305 EI
-312 EVKPKQGEKE
+312 KPGKKE
-322 WQQLLAML
+322 WQQLISML
-330 DGETGEW
+330 DGEIGEE
-337 LGSEMSDLLKKVTL
+337 LRKVGFVSYDEKGILLKTSRAQAYKVESCLTA
-351 DDYDGKTVRII
+351 DVIKQVKTCSVKVFGKTVAWNYSL
-362 VTQEQ
+362 T
-367 VAAMENL
+367 
-374 LGNNILKSK
+374 
-383 FSQLLGHCFKGDK
+383 DK
-396 RKKVRLDYNKLN
+396 
-408 K
+408 